1 MRRFATYRLLKALAV
16 LAALAQIVVGGFIA
30 AAAPADLA
38 RIICLPSGGV
48 SPPAA
53 DGALSDLLDALG
65 LEDENAPGEMGAG
78 CSLCVLAHAA
88 PLTAPAAL
96 NAPMLIAIA
105 ADLSPAH
112 EAAAKQIRRG
122 PPIGGRAPPFSS

>member
-1 MRRFATYRLLKALAV
+1 MRRFAKYRILKAFAV
-16 LAALAQIVVGGFIA
+16 LAALAQIAVGGFAA

-48 SPPAA
+48 SPAA
-53 DGALSDLLDALG
+53 EGALADLFEALDLDG
-65 LEDENAPGEMGAG
+65 GNAPDGMGAG

-88 PLTAPAAL
+88 PPSPPVAL
-96 NAPMLIAIA
+96 KGRALSAVA

-112 EAAAKQIRRG
+112 EAAVKQMRRG
-122 PPIGGRAPPFSS
+122 PPTGVRAPPFSS